1 METLGVYEDIAAR
14 TGGEI
19 YIGVV
24 GPVRTGK
31 STFIKKFMQE
41 LVLPGVDGAKRQRYT
56 DELPQS
62 AGGKTVMT
70 TEPKFVPE
78 EAAKIKAGDAV
89 ARVRLID
96 CVGYPAEGAA
106 GFEEDGE
113 PRLIGTPWQEG
124 AVPFLQAAEEGTRR
138 VIRDHATIGILVTTD
153 GSVTG
158 LPRAS
163 YEEGERRAQGELAA
177 LGKPYVILLNCA
189 DPAAAEPLRASLE
202 ARYGAPVIALDV
214 EKATG
219 TALAGVLERVLY
231 EFPVLS
237 VDLDLPEWMR
247 VLDADSPIIAEVLEG
262 VRAVAPKLKK
272 MSDCALLDTLYAASE
287 RLLPP
292 AEVEMDAASGRVHCA
307 VAAKEGVFYSVLG
320 EQCGAH
326 IDGDVSLMRFCL
338 RLAQAQALY
347 DRFGAAYDRAKEY
360 GYAVVPPP
368 MEDME
373 LAEPAL
379 VKKNG
384 RVSVALCAAAP
395 SYHLIRVDVRGEVQ
409 PALGNEEQSAA
420 FVRQLSAEM
429 ESDPAQAWET
439 NMFGRSLRELLGEE
453 LSVKNRA
460 MSEPLQKKMRRTL
473 ERIVNEGRGGVI
485 CILL

>member
-1 METLGVYEDIAAR
+1 MNRTYLNWLNIED
-14 TGGEI
+14 EK
-19 YIGVV
+19 VV
-24 GPVRTGK
+24 K
-31 STFIKKFMQE
+31 
-41 LVLPGVDGAKRQRYT
+41 
-56 DELPQS
+56 
-62 AGGKTVMT
+62 
-70 TEPKFVPE
+70 
-78 EAAKIKAGDAV
+78 
-89 ARVRLID
+89 
-96 CVGYPAEGAA
+96 
-106 GFEEDGE
+106 
-113 PRLIGTPWQEG
+113 
-124 AVPFLQAAEEGTRR
+124 
-138 VIRDHATIGILVTTD
+138 
-153 GSVTG
+153 
-158 LPRAS
+158 
-163 YEEGERRAQGELAA
+163 
-177 LGKPYVILLNCA
+177 
-189 DPAAAEPLRASLE
+189 
-202 ARYGAPVIALDV
+202 
-214 EKATG
+214 
-219 TALAGVLERVLY
+219 
-231 EFPVLS
+231 
-237 VDLDLPEWMR
+237 
-247 VLDADSPIIAEVLEG
+247 
-262 VRAVAPKLKK
+262 KLKK

-292 AEVEMDAASGRVHCA
+292 AEVEMDAASGRVHCM

-439 NMFGRSLRELLGEE
+439 NMFGRSLRELLERHAGGVRGGWDN
-453 LSVKNRA
+453 LQAVIPGGASTRA
-460 MSEPLQKKMRRTL
+460 LNK
-473 ERIVNEGRGGVI
+473 VGEGREMDGRT
-485 CILL
+485 CAMWR